1 MAFSGSWLLN
11 SVVKIDKN
19 SFSTD
24 VADATALLDTEA
36 LELEL
41 ELAELPLVLG
51 ELTVVMK
58 APALFGLSD
67 GEGKSAL

>member
-1 MAFSGSWLLN
+1 LLN

-24 VADATALLDTEA
+24 VADATELLETELE

-67 GEGKSAL
+67 EEGKSAL